1 LDSLTGALHAE
12 RQTQLSNTSCNGS
25 DESLDELFFA
35 MARKLGGLRP
45 SVYQGADHWSILY
58 CNGQWCDLSVIPRH
72 AAFEPRLFVSLSDK
86 RTFEDRRHAIDL
98 FSQKLQS
105 ALAQD
110 PKKYSCRW
118 LIHLMLISKKQE

>member
-1 LDSLTGALHAE
+1 
-12 RQTQLSNTSCNGS
+12 
-25 DESLDELFFA
+25 

-58 CNGQWCDLSVIPRH
+58 CNGQWRDLSVIPRH
-72 AAFEPRLFVSLSDK
+72 AVFEPRLFASLSDK
-86 RTFEDRRHAIDL
+86 RTFEDRRHVIDL

-105 ALAQD
+105 GLVQD

-118 LIHLMLISKKQE
+118 LINLMLTRKSRSKNRAGPAAFIRLETAVYI